1 MSLFTGS
8 GVAII
13 TPFDDSGVN
22 LDCYEKLIE
31 RQIQEGTDAIIALGT
46 TGEPST
52 MTESEKKDAIA
63 CAIRT
68 AAGRVPVIV
77 GTGGNNTAKV
87 IADSKRAQEMG
98 ADGLLIVTPYYN
110 KCTADGLVA
119 HFAAVAEAVDLPII
133 VYNVPGRTGVNVTPE
148 TMKRLAGIR
157 NIVGLKEA
165 SANIEQITEIARLC
179 PEIDLYSGNDDHVL
193 PILSLGGKGVISVTA
208 NVCPKEMHEL
218 CAAWFEGDI
227 ARARALQFMLNPLTK
242 LLFCEVNPIPVKA
255 AMNMLGFDAGTPR
268 LPLTPLSEANA
279 KKLSDKMRAMGLI
292 S

>member
-22 LDCYEKLIE
+22 LACYEKLID
-31 RQIQEGTDAIIALGT
+31 RQINQGTDAIIALGT

-52 MTESEKKDAIA
+52 MTESEKKEAIA
-63 CAIRT
+63 CAINV

-98 ADGLLIVTPYYN
+98 ADGLLVVTPYYN

-119 HFAAVAEAVDLPII
+119 HYTAVAESVDLPII
-133 VYNVPGRTGVNVTPE
+133 VYNVPGRTGVNILPD
-148 TMKRLAGIR
+148 TMKRLAGVS
-157 NIVGLKEA
+157 NIVGIKEA

-193 PILSLGGKGVISVTA
+193 PILALGGKGVISVVA
-208 NVCPKEMHEL
+208 NVCPKEMHDL

-227 ARARALQFMLNPLTK
+227 ARCRALQFMLNPLTK
-242 LLFCEVNPIPVKA
+242 LLFSEVNPIPVKA
-255 AMNMLGFDAGTPR
+255 AMNMLGFDAGIPR
-268 LPLTPLSEANA
+268 LPLTPLSAANA
-279 KKLSDKMRAMGLI
+279 EKLSDKLRSMGMLG
-292 S
+292 

>member
-22 LDCYEKLIE
+22 LACYEKLIE

-52 MTESEKKDAIA
+52 MTESEKKEAID

-119 HFAAVAEAVDLPII
+119 HYAAVSEAVDLPII

-148 TMKRLAGIR
+148 TMKRLAGIK
-157 NIVGLKEA
+157 NVVGLKEA
-165 SANIEQITEIARLC
+165 SANIEQITEVARLC

-208 NVCPKEMHEL
+208 NVCPKEVHDL

-227 ARARALQFMLNPLTK
+227 ARARALQFAINPLTK

-255 AMNMLGFDAGTPR
+255 AVNLLGFDAGNPR
-268 LPLTPLSEANA
+268 LPLTPMTEANE
-279 KKLSDKMRAMGLI
+279 KKLADRMRAMGLI
-292 S
+292 R

>member
-22 LDCYEKLIE
+22 LACYEKLID
-31 RQIQEGTDAIIALGT
+31 RQINEGTDAIIALGT

-52 MTESEKKDAIA
+52 MTESEKKEAIA

-119 HFAAVAEAVDLPII
+119 HYAAVAESVDLPII
-133 VYNVPGRTGVNVTPE
+133 VYNVPGRTGVNVLPE
-148 TMKRLAGIR
+148 TMKRLAAIK
-157 NIVGLKEA
+157 NIVGIKEA

-179 PEIDLYSGNDDHVL
+179 PDIDLYSGNDDHVL
-193 PILSLGGKGVISVTA
+193 PILALGGKGVISVTA
-208 NVCPKEMHEL
+208 NVCPKEMHDL
-218 CAAWFEGDI
+218 CAAWF
-227 ARARALQFMLNPLTK
+227 
-242 LLFCEVNPIPVKA
+242 
-255 AMNMLGFDAGTPR
+255 
-268 LPLTPLSEANA
+268 
-279 KKLSDKMRAMGLI
+279 
-292 S
+292 